1 MEKKYKRLNTKKIH
15 NKKLP
20 IEKQK
25 LTGKNLERR
34 HHQNIKENDKLEK
47 YLELMSQWAYWQSAK
62 CKLEQ
67 KNNNNKLLHLLN
79 RKN

>member
-25 LTGKNLERR
+25 LTGK
-34 HHQNIKENDKLEK
+34 KFGKTSSPK
-47 YLELMSQWAYWQSAK
+47 YK
-62 CKLEQ
+62 GK
-67 KNNNNKLLHLLN
+67 
-79 RKN
+79 